1 MSAIQKR
8 LSNMEIRFDESDVI
22 VVDLGSG
29 FIKAGFS
36 GEDVPRVVIPTV
48 IGEHENTTAEDSGA
62 AAGDSKP
69 NKVVSRKVGNEAFL
83 SRSDHDLHYPI
94 RRGIIE
100 DWDRLTQLLDY
111 VFLHELNIEPRVAT
125 VLMTD
130 SLKSKKEDKQHLA

>member
-100 DWDRLTQLLDY
+100 DWDRLT
-111 VFLHELNIEPRVAT
+111 
-125 VLMTD
+125 
-130 SLKSKKEDKQHLA
+130 